1 MGKGFLVGL
10 EGLVGGISLIGMA
23 SGKVF
28 LHLVTKAGFTS
39 GLECVQV
46 IILVEF

>member
-23 SGKVF
+23 AGKVF
-28 LHLVTKAGFTS
+28 LHLVTKAGFMS
-39 GLECVQV
+39 GLECIYV
-46 IILVEF
+46 IILF

>member
-1 MGKGFLVGL
+1 MCVGKGFLVGL

-28 LHLVTKAGFTS
+28 LHLVTKAGFMS
-39 GLECVQV
+39 GLEWVHV
-46 IILVEF
+46 IILF

>member
-23 SGKVF
+23 SGRVF
-28 LHLVTKAGFTS
+28 LRLVTKSGFMS
-39 GLECVQV
+39 GLEFVHV
-46 IILVEF
+46 IILF